1 MLRLRDLVAVGLVCT
16 PSLAAAGG
24 LFLPGS
30 GAISTSRAGASVASS
45 DDGEALSVNPARLA
59 SARPGTTITVSA
71 ALISYSMQFT
81 RTGTYDPIEAAD
93 RPYEG
98 QPYPTVENDV
108 SPPLALGSY
117 QPVPV
122 VAVVSDLGGQVKGLH
137 VAAGLYAPNAYPFR
151 DMQSDYAVDQNTSDP
166 NLPPPATRYDVMYQE
181 AAVILPSIAA
191 AYRITPDLDV
201 GARFSFGF
209 AHLKSKVA
217 IWGTPA
223 NVTEDVTHDA
233 TLTADVKDNFVP
245 VYGFG
250 LSYRP
255 APALELGAQWTSSA
269 PIFANGKATSETGA
283 GVLVDGNPVR
293 IGPNVN
299 SPACRPGEAGTFEQ
313 QNICIQLELPM
324 NATVGGRYKILGDKG
339 ELKGDIEANVQWE
352 RWGKKCDINAA
363 GKFGDANCTSPG
375 EYRVVTDASAYVGT
389 ADDDQD
395 IDLGESILSHNLKDT
410 FSFRLG
416 GSYHVPLSSNTEDGP
431 EVIIRAGVAHDT
443 AAAKAGWLRADL
455 DGAARTTLALGGGY
469 SAKKFEVNVGAG
481 LIVEGS
487 PTNEGECNP
496 TTAGEGCSGTQRPN
510 EEREGADPT
519 FPLSPPN
526 MQQEAPYN
534 KGKYDSHY
542 VLFMLGVTAWF

>member
-30 GAISTSRAGASVASS
+30 GAISTSRAGASVASA

-59 SARPGTTITVSA
+59 SNRSGTTVTVSA

-81 RTGTYDPIEAAD
+81 RTGTYDAIEADD
-93 RPYEG
+93 RPWEG
-98 QPYPTVENDV
+98 QAYPTVENDV

-122 VAVVSDLGGQVKGLH
+122 LAVVSDLGGAVKGLT
-137 VAAGLYAPNAYPFR
+137 VAAGVYAPNAYPFR
-151 DMQSDYAVDQNTSDP
+151 DLQSDYVIGAEGDP
-166 NLPPPATRYDVMYQE
+166 NQPPPPTRYDVMYQE

-191 AYRITPDLDV
+191 AYRITPELDV

-223 NVTEDVTHDA
+223 NVTEDQTHDA
-233 TLTADVKDNFVP
+233 TLTADVKDNLVP

-255 APALELGAQWTSSA
+255 APAIELGAQWTSSA
-269 PIFANGKATSETGA
+269 PIYAKGGATSTTGVN
-283 GVLVDGNPVR
+283 VLVDGNPVR
-293 IGPNVN
+293 IGPNIN
-299 SPACRPGEAGTFEQ
+299 SPVCSPGELGTFEEQ
-313 QNICIQLELPM
+313 KICIQLELPM

-339 ELKGDIEANVQWE
+339 ELRGDIEANVQWE
-352 RWGKKCDINAA
+352 RWGKKCDLNAT
-363 GKFGDANCTSPG
+363 GKFSDPGCTSPG
-375 EYRVVTDASAYVGT
+375 EYRVVTDASAYIGT

-395 IDLGESILSHNLKDT
+395 IDLGDSILSHNLKDT

-416 GSYHVPLSSNTEDGP
+416 GSFHLPLSANTEDGP
-431 EVIIRAGVAHDT
+431 KVIVRGGLAHDT
-443 AAAKAGWLRADL
+443 AAANAGWLRADL

-481 LIVEGS
+481 LVIEGS
-487 PTNEGECNP
+487 PSNDGTCNP
-496 TTAGEGCSGTQRPN
+496 TTASEGCTGTQRPT
-510 EEREGADPT
+510 EEREGPDPT

-526 MQQEAPYN
+526 MQQESPFN
-534 KGKYDSHY
+534 QGKYDSHY